1 MQDLLKRYPWAI
13 AAVVVA
19 ICVVFAATATSHLI
33 EGKYLSDSEHS
44 PKVVPMIPSS
54 SQLFKPQRT
63 KDGSAFAARNM
74 FCSECSPPVQVANS
88 DPSSILT
95 TSLPLLLLATN
106 VGTGDDGSYA
116 TIINTESQ
124 QQGSFAVGHRIPGA
138 TGSLKEI
145 HYKYIDFENNGRLE
159 RLVLAGAT
167 APVAPP
173 PPVATTETPAGE
185 GSGDELQTAI
195 DNGVKKINDTTYE
208 IDRALVDRVLANP
221 MGIAKGA
228 RLVPAIKNG
237 KSDGFKLY
245 AIRPN
250 SVYSKLGLQ
259 NGDTLQ
265 SINNFEM
272 TSLNQ
277 ALEIYSKLRD
287 ASSLEVDILRRGKPE
302 KLKYSIR

>member
-74 FCSECSPPVQVANS
+74 FCSECSPPVQAANS
-88 DPSSILT
+88 DPSSIVT

-106 VGTGDDGSYA
+106 VGVADDGSYA

-124 QQGSFAVGHRIPGA
+124 QQGSFSIGQRVPGA
-138 TGSLKEI
+138 TGGLKEI
-145 HYKYIDFENNGRLE
+145 HYKYVDFENNGRLE

-173 PPVATTETPAGE
+173 PPVATAETPAGE